1 MWGAFPLT
9 YVHCVLK
16 RTVLLNNKKLVKDYL
31 LMPSGW
37 VVHKAENNQATA
49 KMGTYNPIEKT
60 MTSPK
65 GVVEDWST
73 ARLVG
78 NCLDNTNDVNVKKK
92 KKKKKKKGSASAASK
107 QNTEVVIT
115 VEANLDEKQPVCYV
129 PEGGE
134 IVV

>member
-73 ARLVG
+73 ARLVE
-78 NCLDNTNDVNVKKK
+78 NCLGNTNDV
-92 KKKKKKKGSASAASK
+92 
-107 QNTEVVIT
+107 
-115 VEANLDEKQPVCYV
+115 
-129 PEGGE
+129 
-134 IVV
+134 